1 MNLGI
6 FLGGRGVLSCYI
18 KFEQTLKMGGGQNF
32 FLKNV
37 CTVRENTLL
46 FPLFLDIFGGCR
58 HIGSGM
64 GEGCK
69 QCCGFPSLD
78 LVMKI
83 GSSYFI

>member
-1 MNLGI
+1 MHLGI
-6 FLGGRGVLSCYI
+6 FFEGGRGVLSCYI

-37 CTVRENTLL
+37 CTVCENTLL

-64 GEGCK
+64 GVG
-69 QCCGFPSLD
+69 G
-78 LVMKI
+78 VNI
-83 GSSYFI
+83 